1 MNRSDPLLT
10 DHYTLVM
17 AQSFWRHGAAE
28 EGTAFDLFV
37 RELPPSRNYLVAAG
51 LADLLEY
58 LEGFSFGKS
67 DIDYLRSTGIF
78 EGAFLEYLRNL
89 RFSGTVRAIPEGTV
103 IPAKAPILSVR
114 AERAQTAII
123 EPALLAIVNHQTMI
137 ASKAARIVEAARGR
151 TVSDFSL
158 RRLHGP
164 MASLG
169 VARAAYIA
177 GVAGTSTV
185 AAGRNYGI
193 PTGGTMAHHYIQS
206 FGPGCEQQ
214 AFEQFLSDY
223 PDENILLVDTWDTIE
238 GVRRA
243 IAASRATG
251 VTLRGIRL
259 DSGDLI
265 KLSKE
270 CRRILDAEGCPGTAI
285 FASGDLDEYR
295 IRELLDAGAP
305 VDSFGAGTMLGTS
318 ADAPYLGGVFKLV
331 AQGPA
336 PDGTA
341 DPARLTPMMKLSV
354 DKETDPGE
362 HQLWRTDDR
371 RFVLGLI
378 DENPPSG
385 EAVPLLETVM
395 RSGSRDAASYIR
407 PGLNETR
414 RFCREQVAA
423 LPDEV
428 REIDATGKLEL
439 TRSDALERL
448 SAELSGRSL

>member
-17 AQSFWRHGAAE
+17 AQSFWRHGSAE
-28 EGTAFDLFV
+28 EATAFDLFV

-51 LADLLEY
+51 LADALEY
-58 LEGFSFGKS
+58 LEGFSFREG
-67 DIDYLRSTGIF
+67 DIDFLRSTGIF
-78 EGAFLEYLRNL
+78 DGAFLEYLRRL
-89 RFSGTVRAIPEGTV
+89 RFTGTVRAIREGSV

-114 AERAQTAII
+114 ADRVQTAIV

-177 GVAGTSTV
+177 GVAATSTV
-185 AAGRNYGI
+185 AAGRDHGI

-206 FGPGCEQQ
+206 FGPGREQQ

-238 GVRRA
+238 GVKRA
-243 IAASRATG
+243 IAASRQTG
-251 VTLRGIRL
+251 VALRGIRL

-265 KLSKE
+265 ELSKE
-270 CRRILDAEGCPGTAI
+270 CRRILDAAGCPGTAI

-305 VDSFGAGTMLGTS
+305 VDSFGAGTRLGTS
-318 ADAPYLGGVFKLV
+318 ADAPYLGAVFKLV
-331 AQGPA
+331 AQGPV
-336 PDGTA
+336 PDGET
-341 DPARLTPMMKLSV
+341 DPERLTPMMKLSV

-362 HQLWRTDDR
+362 HQLWRVDDH
-371 RFVLGLI
+371 RFLLGLI
-378 DENPPSG
+378 DERPPRP
-385 EAVPLLETVM
+385 EASPLLETVM
-395 RSGSRDAASYIR
+395 SSGSRDAAGYLR
-407 PGLNETR
+407 PTLSDIR
-414 RFCREQVAA
+414 RFCRRQVAG
-423 LPDEV
+423 LPDDV

-439 TRSDALERL
+439 LRSPALERL
-448 SAELSGRSL
+448 SAELAGRRT